1 MGQRSGGNCCDCAK
15 WWPEPLECRPTIG
28 ICRRDMDYNFAF
40 MAGRVHRT
48 KALDIC
54 ADFVARDAQ
63 ESAGPAA
70 GGCFADPALVII
82 AGDFA

>member
-1 MGQRSGGNCCDCAK
+1 MGQHSGGNCINCAK
-15 WWPEPLECRPTIG
+15 WWPEPLEPRPTIG

-48 KALDIC
+48 EALNVC
-54 ADFVARDAQ
+54 ADFVARDAR

-70 GGCFADPALVII
+70 GGCLADPALVI
-82 AGDFA
+82 AWGTAR

>member
-1 MGQRSGGNCCDCAK
+1 MGQHSGGNCINCAK
-15 WWPEPLECRPTIG
+15 WWPEPLEPRPTIG

-48 KALDIC
+48 EALNVC

-63 ESAGPAA
+63 ESAGSL
-70 GGCFADPALVII
+70 GGFSDPALVIY
-82 AGDFA
+82 AGDCA

>member
-1 MGQRSGGNCCDCAK
+1 MATSGGNVCINCVK
-15 WWPEPLECRPTIG
+15 WWRDPLVDKPLYG

-48 KALDIC
+48 EALNVC

-63 ESAGPAA
+63 ESAGSL
-70 GGCFADPALVII
+70 GGFSEPALVI
-82 AGDFA
+82 AWGTAR

>member
-1 MGQRSGGNCCDCAK
+1 MGQHSGGNCINCVK
-15 WWPEPLECRPTIG
+15 WWRDPLVDKPLYG
-28 ICRRDMDYNFAF
+28 ICRRDMDFDF
-40 MAGRVHRT
+40 SSMAGRVHRT

-63 ESAGPAA
+63 ESAGSL
-70 GGCFADPALVII
+70 GGFSDPALVII